1 MDRPLDDFDIV
12 YVGCTEGGFEVLRN
26 LLSEGYGV
34 TEVVTLT
41 DGQAERHSVAGYYPL
56 EGLASE
62 HDIPVYYPDRYE
74 MDSTGSLDHFEDL
87 GADLLI
93 VNGWQRLVPEEVL
106 GTFTRGGVGVHGS
119 AYGLPK
125 GRGRSPM
132 NWTLLEGARRFLLSV
147 ITLEA
152 GVDSGKVLG
161 TRKFDVNN
169 HDTIRSM
176 YYKLVI
182 VTTDILMTKLP
193 ALLRGTADLEDQVG
207 EPTYYPKRTPKDGA
221 IHWENTTTNVFNL
234 VRAVSRPYPGAY
246 TAEAG
251 TTVMVWEA
259 VPFSF
264 DLSVDVEAGTVIDAF
279 ETTGDFIVKTGD
291 GTLLITDWEA
301 EDWTP
306 EAGTVLDSLG
316 ERDRV
321 DLEYGYD

>member
-1 MDRPLDDFDIV
+1 MGRSLDNFDIV

-62 HDIPVYYPDRYE
+62 HDIPVYYPDRYK

-93 VNGWQRLVPEEVL
+93 VNGWQRLVPEDVL

-119 AYGLPK
+119 GYGLPK

-152 GVDSGKVLG
+152 GVDSGKVLE
-161 TRKFDVNN
+161 TRKFDVND

-176 YYKLVI
+176 YYKVVI
-182 VTTDILMTKLP
+182 VTTDILVTKLP
-193 ALLRGTADLEDQVG
+193 ALLRGTADLENQVG
-207 EPTYYPKRTPKDGA
+207 EPTYHPKRTPKDGA
-221 IHWENTTTNVFNL
+221 IHWENKTTKVFNL
-234 VRAVSRPYPGAY
+234 VRAVSRPYPAPRPPRPGR
-246 TAEAG
+246 
-251 TTVMVWEA
+251 
-259 VPFSF
+259 P
-264 DLSVDVEAGTVIDAF
+264 
-279 ETTGDFIVKTGD
+279 
-291 GTLLITDWEA
+291 
-301 EDWTP
+301 
-306 EAGTVLDSLG
+306 
-316 ERDRV
+316 
-321 DLEYGYD
+321 